1 MKKLLVVLL
10 LIFTGQALEA
20 QNTSEERC
28 GHVRGYL

>member
-20 QNTSEERC
+20 QNTSEKDA
-28 GHVRGYL
+28 VML